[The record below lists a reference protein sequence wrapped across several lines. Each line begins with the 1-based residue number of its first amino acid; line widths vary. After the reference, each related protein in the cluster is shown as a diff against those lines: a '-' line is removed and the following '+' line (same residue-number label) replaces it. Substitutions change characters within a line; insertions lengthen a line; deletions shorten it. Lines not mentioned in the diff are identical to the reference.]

1 MPFASGVYTKFKDFV
16 NGGDLLPSD
25 LDSIQTDL
33 GDQIAS
39 VSVAGGFNGGGV
51 RRGKSIIAAA
61 GTRTN
66 VAYGALSNGPDQVAN
81 VVFEQDGLLTVG
93 FQAIWQESVAGAARA
108 AIFLNANQ
116 LVAGFA
122 GVNAPLAQEA
132 PMYSG
137 GVAGRDQILSSIAQG
152 LGGTRIAG
160 PSGNYTGDATTGQ
173 VLGGGYGDNGQTESP
188 RGWGTCT
195 IFAAAGTYTVS
206 VQFKASSGTV
216 TVKNRRLWVKT
227 EGF

>member
-1 MPFASGVYTKFKDFV
+1 MPFASGVYTKFKDFM

-25 LDSIQTDL
+25 LDSIQEEL
-33 GDQIAS
+33 GNQIAS

-66 VAYGALSNGPDQVAN
+66 AAYGALSNGPDQVAN
-81 VVFEQDGLLTVG
+81 VVLEQDGLITVG
-93 FQAIWQESVAGAARA
+93 FQAIWQESVAGAANA

-116 LVAGFA
+116 LVAGYA
-122 GVNAPLAQEA
+122 GVTSPLVQQAS
-132 PMYSG
+132 MYGSG
-137 GVAGRDQILSSIAQG
+137 TPGRDQVLASNELG
-152 LGGTRIAG
+152 LGGTATAG
-160 PSGNYTGDATTGQ
+160 PSANYTGDATTGQ
-173 VLGGGYGDNGQTESP
+173 VLGGGYADTGP
-188 RGWGTCT
+188 GTPNRAFGFCA